1 MKVKDIF
8 NFLNAEK
15 IIGDENLDISTLS
28 PINGIIEN
36 SIVCIDNNKYI
47 EQAFNS
53 RANAIIMREDAAEI
67 VANFKNKTVI
77 ICKNPKEA
85 FIKLLYFMFED
96 KKYNLGTIKK
106 TAIIEENSNIDKEV
120 YIDDYVRIGKNCVI
134 KKGAVIESGAFLG
147 DNVIIGENSIIH
159 SNVSIHDKCVVKD
172 RVIIGSSTVI
182 GNDGFGFFEVN
193 GRQMKIPQRGN
204 VIIENDVEIGA
215 NVCIDRATLGSTIIR
230 EGVKIDNLVQI
241 AHNCDIGE
249 HSIIVSQVGIAGSS
263 KIGRHCVLAGQV
275 GLSDHVVLGDK
286 VILGGQSG
294 VMSRVKVESN
304 SIMLG
309 SPAQDINREK
319 LKMIAEQKLP
329 ELINLVEEK
338 FETKIR
344 RVK

>member
-1 MKVKDIF
+1 MKAKDIF
-8 NFLNAEK
+8 NFLNAKK
-15 IIGDENLDISTLS
+15 IIGEENLDISVLS
-28 PINGIIEN
+28 PINDIAEN
-36 SIVCIDNNKYI
+36 SIVCVDNNKYI
-47 EQAFNS
+47 ETAFES
-53 RANAIIMREDAAEI
+53 EANAVIIREDAANTI
-67 VANFKNKTVI
+67 KDFKNKTII
-77 ICKNPKEA
+77 ICDNPKEA
-85 FIKLLYFMFED
+85 FIKLLYFMFEN
-96 KKYNLGTIKK
+96 KKYDLGTIKP
-106 TAIIEENSNIDKEV
+106 TAIIEDNSNIDEEV
-120 YIDDYVRIGKNCVI
+120 YIGDYVRIGKNCVI
-134 KKGAVIESGAFLG
+134 KKGTVIESGAFLG
-147 DNVIIGENSIIH
+147 DNVSVGENCIIH
-159 SNVSIHDKCVVKD
+159 SNASIHDKCVIKD
-172 RVIIGSSTVI
+172 RVIIGSSAVI

-193 GRQMKIPQRGN
+193 GKQMKIPQRGN
-204 VIIENDVEIGA
+204 VAIENDVEIGA

-263 KIGRHCVLAGQV
+263 KIGHHCVLAGQA
-275 GLSDHVVLGDK
+275 GLSDHVVLGDR

-294 VMSRVKVESN
+294 VMSKVKVESN

-344 RVK
+344 RSK

>member
-8 NFLNAEK
+8 NFLNAKK

-28 PINGIIEN
+28 PINDIIEN
-36 SIVCIDNNKYI
+36 SIICIDNNKYI
-47 EQAFNS
+47 ETAFNS
-53 RANAIIMREDAAEI
+53 KANAIIMREDTAESI
-67 VANFKNKTVI
+67 KDFKNKTI
-77 ICKNPKEA
+77 IIYQNPKEA

-96 KKYNLGTIKK
+96 KKYNLGTIKQ

-120 YIDDYVRIGKNCVI
+120 YIGDYVRIGKNCII
-134 KKGAVIESGAFLG
+134 KKGAIIESGTFLG
-147 DNVIIGENSIIH
+147 DNVCVGENSMIH
-159 SNVSIHDKCVVKD
+159 SNVSIHDGCVIKD

-193 GRQMKIPQRGN
+193 GKQMKIPQRGN

-263 KIGRHCVLAGQV
+263 KIGHNCVLAGQV
-275 GLSDHVVLGDK
+275 GLADHVVLGDR

-294 VMSRVKVESN
+294 VMSKVKIESN

-309 SPAQDINREK
+309 SPAQNIDREK

-329 ELINLVEEK
+329 ELIKLVEEK
-338 FETKIR
+338 FETKIK

>member
-193 GRQMKIPQRGN
+193 GKQMKIPQRGN

>member
-15 IIGDENLDISTLS
+15 IIGDENLDISALS
-28 PINGIIEN
+28 PINDIIEN

-47 EQAFNS
+47 EQVFNS

-193 GRQMKIPQRGN
+193 GKQMKIPQRGN

>member
-28 PINGIIEN
+28 PINDIIEN

-53 RANAIIMREDAAEI
+53 QANAIIMREDAAEI

-134 KKGAVIESGAFLG
+134 KKGSVIESGVFLG

-193 GRQMKIPQRGN
+193 GKQMKIPQRGN

-249 HSIIVSQVGIAGSS
+249 YSIIVSQVGIAGSS

>member
-8 NFLNAEK
+8 NFLNGKK

-28 PINGIIEN
+28 PINDIIEG
-36 SIVCIDNNKYI
+36 SIVCIDNNKYL
-47 EQAFNS
+47 ESAFES
-53 RANAIIMREDAAEI
+53 KANAIIMREDAAESI
-67 VANFKNKTVI
+67 KDLKNKTI
-77 ICKNPKEA
+77 IIYQNPKEA

-96 KKYNLGTIKK
+96 KKYNLGTIKE
-106 TAIIEENSNIDKEV
+106 TAIIEENSNIEKEV
-120 YIDDYVRIGKNCVI
+120 FIGDYVRVGKNCVI
-134 KKGAVIESGAFLG
+134 KKGAVIESGTFLG
-147 DNVIIGENSIIH
+147 DNVCVGENSIIH
-159 SNVSIHDKCVVKD
+159 SNVSIHDRCVIKD

-182 GNDGFGFFEVN
+182 GNDGFGFFEV
-193 GRQMKIPQRGN
+193 GGKQMKIPQRGN

-263 KIGRHCVLAGQV
+263 KVGHHCVLAGQV
-275 GLSDHVVLGDK
+275 GLADHVVLGDR
-286 VILGGQSG
+286 VVLGGQSG
-294 VMSRVKVESN
+294 VMSKVKIESN

-329 ELINLVEEK
+329 ELIKLVEEK

>member
-15 IIGDENLDISTLS
+15 IIGDENLDISALS
-28 PINGIIEN
+28 PINDIIEN

-193 GRQMKIPQRGN
+193 GKQMKIPQRGN

>member
-28 PINGIIEN
+28 PIKDIIEN

>member
-8 NFLNAEK
+8 NFLNAKK

-28 PINGIIEN
+28 PINDIIEN
-36 SIVCIDNNKYI
+36 SIICIDNNKYI
-47 EQAFNS
+47 ETAFNS
-53 RANAIIMREDAAEI
+53 KANAIIMREDTAES
-67 VANFKNKTVI
+67 VKDFKNKTI
-77 ICKNPKEA
+77 IIYKNPKEA

-96 KKYNLGTIKK
+96 KKYNLGTIKQ

-120 YIDDYVRIGKNCVI
+120 YIGDYVRIGKNCII
-134 KKGAVIESGAFLG
+134 KKGAIIESGTFLG
-147 DNVIIGENSIIH
+147 DNVIIGESCIIH
-159 SNVSIHDKCVVKD
+159 SNVSIHDRCVIKD

-193 GRQMKIPQRGN
+193 GKQMKIPQRGN

-263 KIGRHCVLAGQV
+263 KIGHNCVLAGQV
-275 GLSDHVVLGDK
+275 GLADHVVLGDR

-294 VMSRVKVESN
+294 VMSKVKIESN

-309 SPAQDINREK
+309 SPAQNIDREK

-329 ELINLVEEK
+329 ELIKLVEEK

>member
-8 NFLNAEK
+8 NFLNGKK
-15 IIGDENLDISTLS
+15 IIGDENLDISALS
-28 PINGIIEN
+28 PINDIIEN
-36 SIVCIDNNKYI
+36 SIICVDNNKYI
-47 EQAFNS
+47 EPAFDS
-53 RANAIIMREDAAEI
+53 KANAIIMREDAAENI
-67 VANFKNKTVI
+67 KDFKNKTVI
-77 ICKNPKEA
+77 ICQNPKED

-96 KKYNLGTIKK
+96 KKYNMGTIKE

-120 YIDDYVRIGKNCVI
+120 YIGDYVRIGKNCVI
-134 KKGAVIESGAFLG
+134 KKGTVIESGVFLG
-147 DNVIIGENSIIH
+147 DNVRVGENSIIH
-159 SNVSIHDKCVVKD
+159 SNVSIHDRCVIKD

-182 GNDGFGFFEVN
+182 GNDGFGFFEV
-193 GRQMKIPQRGN
+193 GGKQMKIPQRGN

-263 KIGRHCVLAGQV
+263 KVGHHCVLAGQV
-275 GLSDHVVLGDK
+275 GLADHVVLGDR
-286 VILGGQSG
+286 VTLGGQSG
-294 VMSRVKVESN
+294 VMSKVKIESN

-329 ELINLVEEK
+329 ELIKLVEEK

>member
-8 NFLNAEK
+8 NFLNAKK

-28 PINGIIEN
+28 PIDGIIEN
-36 SIVCIDNNKYI
+36 SIVCVDNNKYTKL
-47 EQAFNS
+47 AFKS
-53 RANAIIMREDAAEI
+53 AANAIIIREDAISE
-67 VANFKNKTVI
+67 VEDFENKTVI
-77 ICKNPKEA
+77 IYQNPKEA

-120 YIDDYVRIGKNCVI
+120 YIGDYARIGKNCII
-134 KKGAVIESGAFLG
+134 KKGVVIESGAYLG
-147 DNVIIGENSIIH
+147 DNVMIGENSIIH

-193 GRQMKIPQRGN
+193 GKQMKIPQRGN
-204 VIIENDVEIGA
+204 VVIENDVEIGA

-241 AHNCDIGE
+241 AHNCEIGE

-263 KIGRHCVLAGQV
+263 KIGHHCVLAGQV
-275 GLSDHVVLGDK
+275 GLSDHVVLGDR

-294 VMSRVKVESN
+294 VMSKVKVESN
-304 SIMLG
+304 SVMLG

-344 RVK
+344 RIK

>member
-28 PINGIIEN
+28 PINDIIEN

-85 FIKLLYFMFED
+85 FIKLLSRMFED

-134 KKGAVIESGAFLG
+134 KKGSVIESGVFLG

-193 GRQMKIPQRGN
+193 GKQMKIPQRGN

>member
-28 PINGIIEN
+28 PINDIIEN
-36 SIVCIDNNKYI
+36 SIICIDNNKYI

-53 RANAIIMREDAAEI
+53 QANAIIMREDAAEI
-67 VANFKNKTVI
+67 VENFKNKTVI

-85 FIKLLYFMFED
+85 FIKLLSRMFED
-96 KKYNLGTIKK
+96 KKYHLGTIKK

-134 KKGAVIESGAFLG
+134 KKGSVIESGVFLG

-193 GRQMKIPQRGN
+193 GKQMKIPQRGN

-263 KIGRHCVLAGQV
+263 KIGRYCVLAGQV

>member
-28 PINGIIEN
+28 PINDIIEN

-53 RANAIIMREDAAEI
+53 QANAIIMREDAAEI

-134 KKGAVIESGAFLG
+134 KKGSVIESGVFLG

-193 GRQMKIPQRGN
+193 GKQMKIPQRGN

>member
-28 PINGIIEN
+28 PINDIIEN

-53 RANAIIMREDAAEI
+53 QANAIIMREDAAEI
-67 VANFKNKTVI
+67 VENFKNKTVI

-134 KKGAVIESGAFLG
+134 KKGTVIESGVFLG

-193 GRQMKIPQRGN
+193 GKQMKIPQRGN

>member
-28 PINGIIEN
+28 PINDIIEN

-53 RANAIIMREDAAEI
+53 QANAIIMREDAAEI
-67 VANFKNKTVI
+67 AENFKNKTVI

-85 FIKLLYFMFED
+85 FIKLLSRMFED
-96 KKYNLGTIKK
+96 KKYHLGTIKK

-134 KKGAVIESGAFLG
+134 KKGSVIESGVFLG

-193 GRQMKIPQRGN
+193 GKQMKIPQRGN

>member
-28 PINGIIEN
+28 PINDIIEN

-134 KKGAVIESGAFLG
+134 KKGAVIESGVFLG

-193 GRQMKIPQRGN
+193 GKQMKIPQRGN

>member
-8 NFLNAEK
+8 NFLNAKK

-28 PINGIIEN
+28 PINDIIEN

-67 VANFKNKTVI
+67 AANFKNKTVI

-134 KKGAVIESGAFLG
+134 KKGAVIESGVFLG

-193 GRQMKIPQRGN
+193 GKQMKIPQRGN

-263 KIGRHCVLAGQV
+263 KIGHHCVLAGQV

>member
-134 KKGAVIESGAFLG
+134 KKGAVIESGVFLG

>member
-15 IIGDENLDISTLS
+15 IIGDENLDISALS
-28 PINGIIEN
+28 PINDIIEN

>member
-15 IIGDENLDISTLS
+15 IIGDENLDISALS
-28 PINGIIEN
+28 PINDIIEN

-134 KKGAVIESGAFLG
+134 KKGAVIESGVFLG

>member
-8 NFLNAEK
+8 NFLNGKK
-15 IIGDENLDISTLS
+15 IIGDENLDISALS
-28 PINGIIEN
+28 PINDIIEN
-36 SIVCIDNNKYI
+36 SIICVDNNKYI
-47 EQAFNS
+47 EPAFDS
-53 RANAIIMREDAAEI
+53 KANAIIMREDAAENI
-67 VANFKNKTVI
+67 KDFKNKTVI
-77 ICKNPKEA
+77 ICQNPKED

-96 KKYNLGTIKK
+96 KKYNMGTIKE

-120 YIDDYVRIGKNCVI
+120 YIGDYVRIGKNCVI
-134 KKGAVIESGAFLG
+134 KKGTVIESGVFLG
-147 DNVIIGENSIIH
+147 DNVRVGENSIIH
-159 SNVSIHDKCVVKD
+159 SNVSIHDRCVIKD

-182 GNDGFGFFEVN
+182 GNDGFGFFEV
-193 GRQMKIPQRGN
+193 GGKQMKIPQRGN

-263 KIGRHCVLAGQV
+263 KIGHNCVLAGQV
-275 GLSDHVVLGDK
+275 GLSDHVVLGDR

-294 VMSRVKVESN
+294 VMSKVKIESN

-309 SPAQDINREK
+309 SPAQNIDREK

-329 ELINLVEEK
+329 ELIKLVEEK

>member
-28 PINGIIEN
+28 PINDIIEN

-53 RANAIIMREDAAEI
+53 QANAIIMREDAAEI
-67 VANFKNKTVI
+67 VENFKNKTVI

-134 KKGAVIESGAFLG
+134 KKGSVIESGVFLG

-193 GRQMKIPQRGN
+193 GKQMKIPQRGN

>member
-28 PINGIIEN
+28 PINDIIEN

-53 RANAIIMREDAAEI
+53 QANAIIMREDAAEI
-67 VANFKNKTVI
+67 VENFKNKTVI

-85 FIKLLYFMFED
+85 FIKLLSRMFED

-134 KKGAVIESGAFLG
+134 KKGTVIESGVFLG

-193 GRQMKIPQRGN
+193 GKQMKIPQRGN

>member
-8 NFLNAEK
+8 NFLKAKK

-28 PINGIIEN
+28 PIDDIIEN

-47 EQAFNS
+47 EPAFKS
-53 RANAIIMREDAAEI
+53 SANAIIMREDTVNGVKDFE
-67 VANFKNKTVI
+67 NKTI
-77 ICKNPKEA
+77 IIYQNPKEA

-96 KKYNLGTIKK
+96 KKYNLGSIKE
-106 TAIIEENSNIDKEV
+106 TAIIEENSNIDEEV
-120 YIDDYVRIGKNCVI
+120 FIGDYVHIGKNCIV
-134 KKGAVIESGAFLG
+134 KKGVVIESGAFLG
-147 DNVIIGENSIIH
+147 DNVRVGENSIIH
-159 SNVSIHDKCVVKD
+159 SNVSIHDRCIVKD

-193 GRQMKIPQRGN
+193 GKQMKIPQRGN

-263 KIGRHCVLAGQV
+263 KIGHHCVLAGQV

-304 SIMLG
+304 SVMLG

>member
-28 PINGIIEN
+28 PINDIIEN

-85 FIKLLYFMFED
+85 FIKLLSRMFED
-96 KKYNLGTIKK
+96 KKYHLGTIKK

-134 KKGAVIESGAFLG
+134 KKGSVIESGVFLG

-193 GRQMKIPQRGN
+193 GKQMKIPQRGN